1 MSVPDEGYSRNVPD
15 EGYSRN
21 VPDEG
26 YSRNVPDE
34 GYSRSASSALNL
46 ISMSLLFVI
55 YIGQILYDTRNDICN
70 DGLCDEGINKN
81 NVT

>member
-1 MSVPDEGYSRNVPD
+1 
-15 EGYSRN
+15 
-21 VPDEG
+21 
-26 YSRNVPDE
+26 
-34 GYSRSASSALNL
+34 
-46 ISMSLLFVI
+46 MSLLFVI